1 MVMVLLG
8 MINNDD
14 MDGDDNHD
22 KYDDDDETCQ
32 RDSGLDQQEEQ
43 QSLWLQ
49 VVWVGLAVWNLVVWV
64 GLVVWNLVV
73 WVGLAVW
80 NLVVCHLQGETPL
93 QVICNVISVN
103 VAL

>member
-1 MVMVLLG
+1 
-8 MINNDD
+8 

-22 KYDDDDETCQ
+22 KYDDDDDTCQ

-64 GLVVWNLVV
+64 GL
-73 WVGLAVW
+73 AVW

-93 QVICNVISVN
+93 QVVCNVISVN

>member
-1 MVMVLLG
+1 MMVMRGRFMVMVLLG

-14 MDGDDNHD
+14 VDGDDNHD
-22 KYDDDDETCQ
+22 KYEDDDDTCQ

-49 VVWVGLAVWNLVVWV
+49 AVWVGLA
-64 GLVVWNLVV
+64 VWNLVV

-93 QVICNVISVN
+93 QVVCNVISVN
-103 VAL
+103 VAV